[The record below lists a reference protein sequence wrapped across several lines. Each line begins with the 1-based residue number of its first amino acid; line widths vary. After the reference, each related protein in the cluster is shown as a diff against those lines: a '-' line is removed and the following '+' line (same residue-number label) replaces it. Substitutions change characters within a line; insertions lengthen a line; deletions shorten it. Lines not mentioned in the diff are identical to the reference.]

1 MSLLNRE
8 DLQSLHEAAEP
19 PCVSIFLPTH
29 RAGAETRQN
38 PIRFKNLLKSAEE
51 QLREQGFGDRA
62 DSLLEPARSLLEDFD
77 FWQHQSDGLAVFL
90 TPSSRELFR
99 IPRSFEELAV
109 VGDRFHFGPLLPLLT
124 GDGRFH
130 ILALSQKRVRL
141 LEATREKVREMDLHD
156 IPESLQDVVGYDWE
170 ERSLQFHTGT
180 SSQTGGPGAR
190 RRAMFH
196 GQSAAEDD
204 VKEEIAKFLHVVD
217 TGVRKLLPDHGE
229 PLVLAGVE
237 YLRAIYRQGSHYPK
251 LMEEGIDGNPDAVS
265 PEELQERAW
274 PIVEPR
280 FRRDQEAAADTY
292 HQLSGSERASDDL
305 EEVVTAGH
313 DGRVATLFVDVGQHR
328 WGTWDPE
335 ARTLTMADSPN
346 NGDEDLLDRAALD
359 TLFHGGDVF
368 AVEPG
373 EVPGEGSIAAVFR
386 Y

>member
-1 MSLLNRE
+1 MSLLTRE

-29 RAGAETRQN
+29 RAGAETQQN
-38 PIRFKNLLKSAEE
+38 PIRFKNLLKAAEE
-51 QLREQGFGDRA
+51 QLRDQGFEERVE
-62 DSLLEPARSLLEDFD
+62 SLLEPARRLLEDFD

-90 TPSSRELFR
+90 TPDSRELFR

-141 LEATREKVREMDLHD
+141 LEATRDSVREMDLHD

-180 SSQTGGPGAR
+180 GGPGGGR

-217 TGVRKLLPDHGE
+217 TGVRRLLPDDRE
-229 PLVLAGVE
+229 PLVLAGVD

-251 LMEEGIDGNPDAVS
+251 LMDEGIDGNPDAVTA
-265 PEELQERAW
+265 EELREKAW
-274 PIVEPR
+274 PIVEPQ
-280 FRRDQEAAADTY
+280 FRRDQEQAAETF
-292 HQLSGSERASDDL
+292 HQLAGSDRASNDL

-313 DGRVATLFVDVGQHR
+313 DGRVATLFLDVGQHA
-328 WGTWDPE
+328 WGSWDPE
-335 ARTLTMADSPN
+335 TRELTMADSPN

-368 AVEPG
+368 AVEVE
-373 EVPGEGSIAAVFR
+373 EVPGGGSIAAVFR